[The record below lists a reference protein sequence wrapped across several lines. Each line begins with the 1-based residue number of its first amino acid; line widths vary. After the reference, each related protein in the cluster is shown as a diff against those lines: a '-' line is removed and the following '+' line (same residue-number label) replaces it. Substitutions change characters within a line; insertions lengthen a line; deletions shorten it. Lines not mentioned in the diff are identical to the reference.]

1 MAEDLER
8 ELIQDSP
15 MPTPKMGEIMDSD
28 MGVAGRSPL
37 QVLSQQQLSNQQS
50 QDHPAS
56 MAQQQQQQQQENQT
70 PQKQPLPPFGHPSNV
85 NFGGTGT
92 QVMNANAALNNFLM
106 MEQQKQLILARQGL
120 LSGPGLTPQVLH
132 HPGLIPPHQLPPQ
145 IAQNLQHSLH
155 QHQHQQHIRMLHLHP
170 HLRAR
175 LPLMGM
181 PIPPGIPPHLRQQQP
196 PGMHP
201 QMAFAASQQQQ
212 GFRNKQMMKTDD
224 PYRGLMNEKDK
235 QRLRNIQIIQLQND
249 HPFTTDYFN
258 LVSISLLMQFLS
270 FTLYLLDLILKNL
283 FYLFDTD
290 A

>member
-56 MAQQQQQQQQENQT
+56 MAQQQQQQQENQT

-258 LVSISLLMQFLS
+258 LVSISLLMQFFIFICIS
-270 FTLYLLDLILKNL
+270 LI
-283 FYLFDTD
+283 
-290 A
+290 